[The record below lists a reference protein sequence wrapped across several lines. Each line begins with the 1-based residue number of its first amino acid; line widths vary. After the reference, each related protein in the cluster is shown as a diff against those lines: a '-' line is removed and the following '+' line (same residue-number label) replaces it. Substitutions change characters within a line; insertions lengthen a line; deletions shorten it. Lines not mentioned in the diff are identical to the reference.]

1 MGPVEQFKKLARD
14 LQKTA
19 DTAELH
25 LDYLDE
31 ADNEFELDTL
41 VEYSYWPGYPE
52 KADPWSGATPA
63 EAPELEI
70 TSIRD
75 EATGNLLNLEGF
87 NLKEV
92 EEKLWATLRGEG

>member
-1 MGPVEQFKKLARD
+1 MDLTSELKKLARE

-19 DTAELH
+19 DVVELH
-25 LDYLDE
+25 LDYIDA
-31 ADNEFELDTL
+31 ADNESELDAL

-52 KADPWSGATPA
+52 KVDPWSGATPA

-75 EATGNLLNLEGF
+75 EATGDLLNLEGF

-92 EEKLWATLRGEG
+92 EEKLWTALKGEG